1 MTSAPGS
8 ESPHSGASSSHQQ
21 QQQQHPTPHVKR
33 TRVLLSCGS
42 CRASKLKCD
51 RLSPCSQCTK
61 KGRPESCAYAP
72 RPEKPRPVKG
82 MAARL
87 KRLEGM
93 VRGMIEVPG
102 GGPGG
107 SGSIGIRGG
116 PPAKAPEME
125 GENPGGQVVV
135 QNERSTNYVGGTHFM
150 AILEDID
157 ELKNYFEDSD
167 DGEDVQ
173 DPFEID
179 GGPELVVFSM
189 NVPRTREEL
198 LALLPDKSIIDRL
211 MLRYFNSNSP
221 SQHIIHMPTFS
232 KEYAEF
238 WRDPSKPSL
247 HWIAILF
254 MITALGLFFSI
265 YQAPHELEGESD
277 LSPEDRFKLYRGA
290 AGSALV
296 AGKYNQPGPSTIQAF
311 ILYAEG
317 DFLFDRHSQVNC
329 YLLCATLIRLMLK
342 MGLHRDPSKVPNLSV
357 YDGEMRRRWWHLTI
371 QIDLLVGFHLGLPC
385 MIHGIESD
393 TALPRNL
400 RDEDFDQKS
409 TILPPARPDSDY
421 TPLTYPINKARIS
434 RVFGLVAK
442 QAHALKAPTFAEV
455 LRVDGILEEAWKE
468 VPNFMK
474 VKPMSQCVTDPVMQV
489 VQRFGLALLYQKS
502 RVVLHRRYLTEVA
515 PNKEQG
521 YSRRTC
527 LEAALA
533 LVGYQHSIFEAARPG
548 AMLHQNGWF
557 VSSLAIN
564 DYLLADV
571 IIALAIQNPH
581 YAENGGNFDWISHGD
596 TAPSKN
602 VLLDHLRL
610 SLAIWKEMAIAVPD
624 CKRAAR
630 VVETILKKTE
640 TMRGVP
646 VNVASMTNT
655 PADSSDAKMSFLEG
669 LSIDGIATNTASSSI
684 GSMDNY
690 DAALYPGQQ
699 ADQVD
704 YDTAQFDL
712 SWIQQMDMTGTDYDW
727 SQLETLMN
735 QGIVEDRLM
744 GNASSSQ
751 SWMDQDPL
759 SDMEFMNSIS

>member
-1 MTSAPGS
+1 MTSVPSSGA
-8 ESPHSGASSSHQQ
+8 SPHCGASSSQQ
-21 QQQQHPTPHVKR
+21 QQLPPPPHVKR

-51 RLSPCSQCTK
+51 RQSPCGQCAK

-72 RPEKPRPVKG
+72 RPQKARPVKG

-93 VRGMIEVPG
+93 VRGMIDVPG
-102 GGPGG
+102 GGGG
-107 SGSIGIRGG
+107 GGGEGVTLPPSQVPAEEGKNSG
-116 PPAKAPEME
+116 
-125 GENPGGQVVV
+125 GGQVVV
-135 QNERSTNYVGGTHFM
+135 QSERSTNYIGGTHFM
-150 AILEDID
+150 AMLEDID
-157 ELKNYFEDSD
+157 ELKNYFDDSD
-167 DGEDVQ
+167 EGEETQ
-173 DPFEID
+173 DPFDID
-179 GGPELVVFSM
+179 GGPELVVFSKS
-189 NVPRTREEL
+189 VLRTREEFL
-198 LALLPDKSIIDRL
+198 TILPDKSIIDRL

-221 SQHIIHMPTFS
+221 SQHTIHKPTFS

-277 LSPEDRFKLYRGA
+277 LSPEERFRLYRGA
-290 AGSALV
+290 AGWALV

-342 MGLHRDPSKVPNLSV
+342 MGLHRDPSKVPNLSI
-357 YDGEMRRRWWHLTI
+357 YEGEMRRRWWHLAI
-371 QIDLLVGFHLGLPC
+371 MIDLLVGFHLGLPC
-385 MIHGIESD
+385 MIHGIDSD

-400 RDEDFDQKS
+400 HDEDFDPRS
-409 TILPPARPDSDY
+409 TILPSARPESDY
-421 TPLTYPINKARIS
+421 TALTYPINKARIS

-442 QAHALKAPTFAEV
+442 QAHALKPPTFAEV
-455 LRVDGILEEAWKE
+455 IRVDRLLEEAWGE
-468 VPNFMK
+468 VPSFMK
-474 VKPMSQCVTDPVMQV
+474 VKPMSQSVTDPVMQV
-489 VQRFGLALLYQKS
+489 VQRFGLALLYQKT
-502 RVVLHRRYLTEVA
+502 RLVLHRRYLTEVA
-515 PNKEQG
+515 PGKEQS

-533 LVGYQHSIFEAARPG
+533 LVDYQHSIFEAARPG
-548 AMLHQNGWF
+548 SMLHQNGWF

-571 IIALAIQNPH
+571 IMALAIQSPH
-581 YAENGGNFDWISHGD
+581 YAEAGGNFDWVSHG
-596 TAPSKN
+596 TPVPPKT

-610 SLAIWKEMAIAVPD
+610 SLAIWNEMAIKVPD

-630 VVETILKKTE
+630 VVEIVLKKTE
-640 TMRGVP
+640 AMRGVP
-646 VNVASMTNT
+646 ANSVSLTST
-655 PADSSDAKMSFLEG
+655 PAGYSDATTGSMEG
-669 LSIDGIATNTASSSI
+669 LSLDGVATNTASSST
-684 GSMDNY
+684 GSADIY
-690 DAALYPGQQ
+690 DAALYPGFQ
-699 ADQVD
+699 AGSTD
-704 YDTAQFDL
+704 YDVAQVDL
-712 SWIQQMDMTGTDYDW
+712 SWIQQMDVPESNYDW

-735 QGIVEDRLM
+735 QGIAEDRFM
-744 GNASSSQ
+744 GNASPNH
-751 SWMDQDPL
+751 SWIDKNPL
-759 SDMEFMNSIS
+759 EDLDFLDSIS

>member
-1 MTSAPGS
+1 MASAPGS
-8 ESPHSGASSSHQQ
+8 ESPHSGASNSQKQQ
-21 QQQQHPTPHVKR
+21 QQQQTPHVKR

-51 RLSPCSQCTK
+51 RLSPCNQCAK

-93 VRGMIEVPG
+93 VRGMIDV
-102 GGPGG
+102 PGG
-107 SGSIGIRGG
+107 SGSGGVETGGG
-116 PPAKAPEME
+116 PPANATEME
-125 GENPGGQVVV
+125 RKNPGGQVVV
-135 QNERSTNYVGGTHFM
+135 QSERSTNYVGGTHFM
-150 AILEDID
+150 AILEDLD

-167 DGEDVQ
+167 DGEEIQ

-189 NVPRTREEL
+189 NVPRTREDL
-198 LALLPDKSIIDRL
+198 LALLPHKSIIDRL

-238 WRDPSKPSL
+238 WRDPSKPTL

-277 LSPEDRFKLYRGA
+277 MSPEDRFKLYRGA
-290 AGSALV
+290 AGWALV
-296 AGKYNQPGPSTIQAF
+296 GGRYNQPGPSTIQAF

-393 TALPRNL
+393 TALPPQPPRRRL
-400 RDEDFDQKS
+400 RSEEHHLATRETRFG
-409 TILPPARPDSDY
+409 LH
-421 TPLTYPINKARIS
+421 PLTYPISKARIS

-442 QAHALKAPTFAEV
+442 QAHALEAPTFAEV
-455 LRVDGILEEAWKE
+455 MRVDGILEEAWKE
-468 VPNFMK
+468 VPHFMK

-515 PNKEQG
+515 PSKEQG

-533 LVGYQHSIFEAARPG
+533 LVGYQRSIFEAARPG

-581 YAENGGNFDWISHGD
+581 YAEEGGNFDWISHGD
-596 TAPSKN
+596 PAPSKI
-602 VLLDHLRL
+602 VLLGHLRL
-610 SLAIWKEMAIAVPD
+610 SLAIWKEMALKVPD
-624 CKRAAR
+624 CKRAVR
-630 VVETILKKTE
+630 VVDTILKKTE
-640 TMRGVP
+640 TMRGVS
-646 VNVASMTNT
+646 VNVDSMTST
-655 PADSSDAKMSFLEG
+655 PADSSDATMGSLEG
-669 LSIDGIATNTASSSI
+669 LSIDGMATNTASSSI
-684 GSMDNY
+684 GSTDNY
-690 DAALYPGQQ
+690 YATLYPGQQ
-699 ADQVD
+699 ADLTD
-704 YDTAQFDL
+704 FDAAQADL
-712 SWIQQMDMTGTDYDW
+712 SWIQQMDLTGTDYDW

-744 GNASSSQ
+744 GNPSFNQ
-751 SWMDQDPL
+751 SWMDQSPL
-759 SDMEFMNSIS
+759 DDLDFMDSIS

>member
-1 MTSAPGS
+1 M
-8 ESPHSGASSSHQQ
+8 
-21 QQQQHPTPHVKR
+21 KR

-51 RLSPCSQCTK
+51 RLSPCTQCAK
-61 KGRPESCAYAP
+61 KGRPESCVYAP
-72 RPEKPRPVKG
+72 RPENSRPVKG

-93 VRGMIEVPG
+93 VRGMVDVPG
-102 GGPGG
+102 GGASSSSGG
-107 SGSIGIRGG
+107 GG
-116 PPAKAPEME
+116 RPAAINAPETA
-125 GENPGGQVVV
+125 GRDPCGQVVV
-135 QNERSTNYVGGTHFM
+135 QSERSTNYVGGTHFM

-167 DGEDVQ
+167 EEKRSRIRLRSTEDQ
-173 DPFEID
+173 SLSDT
-179 GGPELVVFSM
+179 
-189 NVPRTREEL
+189 PRRIETNTTASE
-198 LALLPDKSIIDRL
+198 D
-211 MLRYFNSNSP
+211 
-221 SQHIIHMPTFS
+221 IIHRPTFS
-232 KEYAEF
+232 KEYVEF

-254 MITALGLFFSI
+254 MISALGLFFSI

-290 AGSALV
+290 AGWALV

-400 RDEDFDQKS
+400 HDEDFDPKS
-409 TILPPARPDSDY
+409 TSLPPARPDSDY
-421 TPLTYPINKARIS
+421 TALTYPINKARIS
-434 RVFGLVAK
+434 RFFGLVAK
-442 QAHALKAPTFAEV
+442 QAHALKSPTFAEV
-455 LRVDGILEEAWKE
+455 MRVDGILEEAWNE
-468 VPNFMK
+468 VPHFMK
-474 VKPMSQCVTDPVMQV
+474 VKPMSQCVTDPVIQV

-502 RVVLHRRYLTEVA
+502 RVVLHRRYLTEIA

-521 YSRRTC
+521 YSRRIC

-533 LVGYQHSIFEAARPG
+533 LIDYQRSIFEAARPG

-571 IIALAIQNPH
+571 IVALAIQNPH
-581 YAENGGNFDWISHGD
+581 YAEEGGSFDWISYSD
-596 TAPSKN
+596 PVPPKT
-602 VLLDHLRL
+602 VLLGHLRL
-610 SLAIWKEMAIAVPD
+610 SLSIWNEMAIKVPD

-630 VVETILKKTE
+630 VVETILRKTE

-646 VNVASMTNT
+646 ANNFSMTSA
-655 PADSSDAKMSFLEG
+655 PADSSEVTAGSMED
-669 LSIDGIATNTASSSI
+669 LSIDGIATNTAPSSI
-684 GSMDNY
+684 GSIDNY
-690 DAALYPGQQ
+690 NTALYPGQQ
-699 ADQVD
+699 AGLTD
-704 YDTAQFDL
+704 YDAAQVDL
-712 SWIQQMDMTGTDYDW
+712 SWIQQMDMTGSDYDW
-727 SQLETLMN
+727 VSHS
-735 QGIVEDRLM
+735 IVEDRFM
-744 GNASSSQ
+744 GNASSNE
-751 SWMDQDPL
+751 SWIDRDPL
-759 SDMEFMNSIS
+759 DDLDFLNWIS